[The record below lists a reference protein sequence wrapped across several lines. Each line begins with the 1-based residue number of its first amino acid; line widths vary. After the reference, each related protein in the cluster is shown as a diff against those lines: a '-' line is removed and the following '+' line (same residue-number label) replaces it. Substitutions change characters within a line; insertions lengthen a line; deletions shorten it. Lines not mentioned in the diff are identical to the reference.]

1 MKQERL
7 SHPQAGLIP
16 TDFWNSLF
24 EQALPDYLLPIMEAQ
39 DSDVDAELLNL
50 LPSLTTSHRKESA
63 RLAIAL
69 SHQDLSIK
77 KLVDIGQCIGLS
89 LQEIF
94 GMTILYEN
102 LHFLN
107 HLIASQQGLD
117 PRHPR

>member
-1 MKQERL
+1 MK
-7 SHPQAGLIP
+7 AK
-16 TDFWNSLF
+16 
-24 EQALPDYLLPIMEAQ
+24 
-39 DSDVDAELLNL
+39 DSDFDAELLNI
-50 LPSLTTSHRKESA
+50 LPSLTTSHRKESEW
-63 RLAIAL
+63 LAIAL
-69 SHQDLSIK
+69 SHQDLSIE

-94 GMTILYEN
+94 DMTASYGN